1 MHESRVSGTL
11 LVQFASLR
19 MEERISSY
27 ACVVSVCV
35 SVCSVY
41 VLSIIAMCRH
51 CLCII
56 YTDVSMCDVRIVCG
70 YN

>member
-11 LVQFASLR
+11 LVQFGSLR

-27 ACVVSVCV
+27 VCVVKCVCECV
-35 SVCSVY
+35 QCVCIG
-41 VLSIIAMCRH
+41 IIAMCRH

-56 YTDVSMCDVRIVCG
+56 YTDVSMCDVCIVCG